1 MVQLPDFYKRN
12 RQVKEEGVQHI
23 EERIGQRN
31 KGLLA
36 CAILDLD
43 HFQQFAQSLEAN
55 EVDALLSECLES
67 LREIA
72 PTQAEVRSYGR
83 DEFLVSFPVQSL
95 EEAMFATEQ
104 IRSTFTQKLASGV
117 HLRDTQAAPVPGCS
131 AGAVVYPIHARDA
144 MALLGKAEEGLY
156 IAKQQGRNLTRF
168 PSRENMSLKSNY
180 YSNTQLERLAALA
193 KRTGNT
199 EASLLRKAL
208 DHFLSISDE

>member
-1 MVQLPDFYKRN
+1 MR
-12 RQVKEEGVQHI
+12 HI
-23 EERIGQRN
+23 EERIGRRS

-43 HFQQFAQSLEAN
+43 RFQGFARSLEAD
-55 EVDALLSECLES
+55 EVDAFLKRCLES
-67 LREIA
+67 LQEAA
-72 PTQAEVRSYGR
+72 PSQAEVRSYGR

-95 EEAMFATEQ
+95 EEAMFTTEQ
-104 IRSTFTQKLASGV
+104 IRSTFAQKLAAD
-117 HLRDTQAAPVPGCS
+117 LFPEENPATAAPGCS
-131 AGAVVYPIHARDA
+131 AGAVVYPIHSKDA
-144 MALLGKAEEGLY
+144 MILLGKAEEGLY

-208 DHFLSISDE
+208 DHFLSIYEE

>member
-1 MVQLPDFYKRN
+1 MAQLPGFYKRN
-12 RQVKEEGVQHI
+12 RQMKEDGVQHI

-31 KGLLA
+31 KGLVA

-43 HFQQFAQSLEAN
+43 YFQQISRALEADEVDEFLNRCLQSLQ
-55 EVDALLSECLES
+55 
-67 LREIA
+67 EIVPA
-72 PTQAEVRSYGR
+72 QAEVRSYGR

-95 EEAMFATEQ
+95 EEAMFSTEQ
-104 IRSTFTQKLASGV
+104 IRSTFAQKLASDIQLKDGP
-117 HLRDTQAAPVPGCS
+117 APGCS
-131 AGAVVYPIHARDA
+131 AGAVVYPIYSRDA
-144 MALLGKAEEGLY
+144 MTLLGKAEEGLY

-208 DHFLSISDE
+208 DHFLSIYDE